1 MDERLLEHYNN
12 ELRHLRE
19 MAGEFAR
26 EFPKI
31 AGRLAL
37 DRDAKEICPDPFV
50 ERLLEGFAFLA
61 ARVHLKLDAEFPTFT
76 QSILETVYPHYLSPT
91 PSMAVMR
98 FEPDPTAAQMET
110 GFVIPRKSA
119 LKSNLGK

>member
-1 MDERLLEHYNN
+1 MDERLLAYYNS
-12 ELRHLRE
+12 ELRHVRE

-37 DRDAKEICPDPFV
+37 DRDAKDICPDPYV

-61 ARVHLKLDAEFPTFT
+61 ARVHLKLDAEFPRFT
-76 QSILETVYPHYLSPT
+76 QSMLETRWVD
-91 PSMAVMR
+91 R
-98 FEPDPTAAQMET
+98 FPLNDQEVLCRHLHKVVGDWVDEHEGARP
-110 GFVIPRKSA
+110 
-119 LKSNLGK
+119 